1 MHEITESRVCALII
15 TGATRVIARHGPS
28 GAHHVHDHVRDHQ
41 AGLLLD
47 TRARVGAQR
56 TTWDHSWP
64 LNNQANN
71 SKRITNNGQS
81 YFINE
86 WSEINVQVTI
96 YITITKTL
104 AVSNSLNKTLSTI
117 SSLLGRT
124 YLRYI
129 ITHFPWYFNVQCST
143 YRSVCYDS
151 NMRYKHFTWSPS
163 AGHCASK
170 MVSGVVFV

>member
-71 SKRITNNGQS
+71 SKRITTNGQS

-96 YITITKTL
+96 YITITITL
-104 AVSNSLNKTLSTI
+104 AVSNSLNKTLNKRLAVSN
-117 SSLLGRT
+117 SLNKTLNKRLAVSNSLNKTFNKRLAPFWGRH
-124 YLRYI
+124 I
-129 ITHFPWYFNVQCST
+129 
-143 YRSVCYDS
+143 YDI
-151 NMRYKHFTWSPS
+151 
-163 AGHCASK
+163 
-170 MVSGVVFV
+170 